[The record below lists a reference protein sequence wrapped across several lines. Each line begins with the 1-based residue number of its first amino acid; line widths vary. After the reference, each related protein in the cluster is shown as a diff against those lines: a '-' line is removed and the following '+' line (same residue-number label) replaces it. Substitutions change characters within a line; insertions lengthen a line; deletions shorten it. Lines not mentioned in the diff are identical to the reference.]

1 MLGAGNVLRT
11 AGRRWYILLAGLIA
25 TAGLL
30 TLVPRYVPVTYDLT
44 ASVLLLP
51 PANAVA
57 PTGETKPV
65 LNPFLDLG
73 GLDIAAGVLA
83 NSLTDTRTVDQIA
96 PEGSGIEY
104 TVEEDASV
112 SGSVLE
118 FAVNARTEA
127 EARAAL
133 AQLLEL
139 GEARLLQLQDEVA
152 AAPAFQLR
160 LMTVTDNT
168 VAEPNFGNMVRAM
181 IVVGA
186 AGIVL
191 TLLFAVS
198 FDALRRR
205 RKAKVAQR
213 AAAAVADDAAPPA
226 DAEPAFPDESSD
238 DDETPPSTEPIEA
251 PETSEPA
258 EEPETSEPAEEP
270 ETTEPAEEP
279 ETPEPDAEPDTE
291 EPPEGPTEEP
301 EPAEPTEEPEPAE
314 PTEEPEPEPEPEAPR
329 VPAPTASADA
339 DPPDESSAE
348 EDDAVQDDA
357 AEPASTRGR

>member
-1 MLGAGNVLRT
+1 MLGAGSVLRT

-127 EARAAL
+127 EARGAL
-133 AQLLEL
+133 AELLEL

-168 VAEPNFGNMVRAM
+168 VAEPNPGNLVRAM

-186 AGIVL
+186 AGLVL

-205 RKAKVAQR
+205 RRAKIAQR
-213 AAAAVADDAAPPA
+213 AAAAVAEDATPQA
-226 DAEPAFPDESSD
+226 DAEGASSDESSKD
-238 DDETPPSTEPIEA
+238 DDTPTDHPSTDPIEA
-251 PETSEPA
+251 PETSEPD
-258 EEPETSEPAEEP
+258 EEPEPTEPDEGPEPAEP
-270 ETTEPAEEP
+270 DEEP
-279 ETPEPDAEPDTE
+279 EPTEPDEEPEPTEPDE
-291 EPPEGPTEEP
+291 EPEPTEPDEEP
-301 EPAEPTEEPEPAE
+301 EPAE
-314 PTEEPEPEPEPEAPR
+314 PR
-329 VPAPTASADA
+329 VPAPTASAGA
-339 DPPDESSAE
+339 DPPDEASAE
-348 EDDAVQDDA
+348 DGDVVEDDA